1 MAWGARHA
9 WTQAI
14 VYGAAEVIL
23 VLGLGEP
30 AGLAGG
36 LAGRLCSQTP
46 NSNIGAGGYVGQD
59 EIT

>member
-1 MAWGARHA
+1 MARPPRLDPGD
-9 WTQAI
+9 
-14 VYGAAEVIL
+14 VYEAAEVIL

-30 AGLAGG
+30 AGLAS